1 MKFPLFKTKI
11 KGINEKFDLTD
22 PKDQKEYFELKAGKE
37 IKKLRKYFKNNT
49 FIAYLLGK
57 KNSGKGTYSKMFAEV
72 ISPERIE
79 QFSIGDM
86 VRDLDKELVDPT
98 KKKELYKFL
107 EKNYRGR
114 FSLEEVIRDLENR
127 DTKTLRPTEVILAL
141 VKREM
146 EKRQKKSLFIDGF
159 PRDLDQINFSLFFRD
174 LIGHRDDPDIFIL
187 IDVPENVIDERIKW
201 RRICPV
207 CKTSRNLK
215 LLPTSKV
222 EYDKKRK
229 ESYLLCE
236 GQKCKE
242 VKMVQKEGDEL
253 GIKNIKQRLEIDDKL
268 MDMALSLHGIPKIL
282 LRNSVP
288 VKDAPQFV
296 DDYEITPEYEFKWNE
311 KKNKIERKEKNWV
324 VADDEGVPSYS
335 LMPPPVVVSMIK
347 QMVNIFNL

>member
-1 MKFPLFKTKI
+1 MKFPLFKTKT
-11 KGINEKFDLTD
+11 KGVSKKLDLTD
-22 PKDQKEYFELKAGKE
+22 PKDQKEFFELKAGKE
-37 IKKLRKYFKNNT
+37 IKKLREYLKDHT
-49 FIAYLLGK
+49 FVAYLLGK
-57 KNSGKGTYSKMFAEV
+57 KNSGKGTYSKMFAE
-72 ISPERIE
+72 IILPEKIE
-79 QFSIGDM
+79 SFSIGDM
-86 VRDLDKELVDPT
+86 IRDLDKELANPK

-146 EKRQKKSLFIDGF
+146 EKRGRKSLFIDGF

-288 VKDAPQFV
+288 VKDAPKFV

-311 KKNKIERKEKNWV
+311 KKNKVERKEKNWV